1 MNDAEKLDEL
11 AMVCDAYGLPHSALA
26 LARHLG
32 KSMDA
37 VAEMNRALVQTE
49 ISQAVARI
57 QAEDENEDEAVD
69 EPGEHEASGQYYGR
83 WGRSAR
89 NDEIEEFMTIWN
101 ITDEDPA
108 YVGAKQYGY
117 RFTLFHDVLVRF
129 RWEEW
134 FKYADGVLEQKDSI
148 AADPLGYCVDAYL
161 EPRHEG
167 DITEVVNFSL
177 RVEYDPNEEPP
188 NDEETD

>member
-1 MNDAEKLDEL
+1 MSDAEKLDEL
-11 AMVCDAYGLPHSALA
+11 AMVCDAYGLPHSAVA

-32 KSMDA
+32 NAADA
-37 VAEMNRALVQTE
+37 VASLNRALVQTE
-49 ISQAVARI
+49 VSDAVTRI
-57 QAEDENEDEAVD
+57 EAEEQDNVD
-69 EPGEHEASGQYYGR
+69 EIGEHEASGEYYGR

-117 RFTLFHDVLVRF
+117 RFTLYHDVLVRF
-129 RWEEW
+129 RWSEW
-134 FKYADGVLEQKDSI
+134 FKYADGVLEQKDSVS
-148 AADPLGYCVDAYL
+148 ADPIGFCVDAYL

-167 DITEVVNFSL
+167 DITEVVNLAL

-188 NDEETD
+188 NDEET